1 VEALDVKLRAFNSM
15 FERLQPRQIREA
27 GVTANVQ
34 LSLIDRMN
42 GDESP
47 PSERYSQME
56 AYAYHTHGRIAI
68 DEGTEES
75 AKRAVSYFEKSLRVC
90 EASGC
95 VAGIVTAKSNI
106 AVAKSMYEGGKNNEE
121 LLKELQG
128 IYELRIAENGDEN
141 EYTIIAG
148 KVYAMNLHKAN
159 RGGEAIELLMKLQ
172 ATSIQVLGPHHSTTK
187 EVESL
192 LKWNRVRLMVLN

>member
-1 VEALDVKLRAFNSM
+1 MYTGEA
-15 FERLQPRQIREA
+15 
-27 GVTANVQ
+27 
-34 LSLIDRMN
+34 
-42 GDESP
+42 SP
-47 PSERYSQME
+47 PLERYSQFE
-56 AYAYHTHGRIAI
+56 SYAYHTHGCLAF

-75 AKRAVSYFEKSLRVC
+75 AKRAVSYFEKSLQVC

-106 AVAKSMYEGGKNNEE
+106 AFTKSMYEGGKNNEE

-159 RGGEAIELLMKLQ
+159 RGGKQ
-172 ATSIQVLGPHHSTTK
+172 
-187 EVESL
+187 
-192 LKWNRVRLMVLN
+192 LNY